1 MIIGDLLSFL
11 SSCLNFTLRH
21 PLLWKL
27 QRSKINEDIMYSTG
41 EYARIAQVSKRL
53 LRYYDEIGLFQ
64 PVKIDNESGHRY
76 YSASQLPELNRI
88 LALKDLG
95 LSLNQI
101 QRFVRDNISPTEI
114 QGMLSLKKAELE
126 QQVLEEVKRI
136 RTIESRLKQIQ
147 DRDNLVRDVIVK
159 EVPKQRLIGIRKVLP
174 TNNSGEAEA
183 LFGSVINAL
192 PGNNNRIYGA
202 MTIVVHGDGITSEH
216 TDIELGWLLHKPNH
230 ASLTTYAGLPL
241 ATRLLPSATMATLIP
256 PTGCCARLLGYN
268 AIGEWV
274 EANHYAFAGPVRL
287 VFLELPKQ
295 AGDSNFVTEIQFPIH
310 KREVEL
316 NLLSTN

>member
-1 MIIGDLLSFL
+1 
-11 SSCLNFTLRH
+11 
-21 PLLWKL
+21 
-27 QRSKINEDIMYSTG
+27 MYSIG

-64 PVKIDNESGHRY
+64 PVKIDPESGHRY

-101 QRFVRDNISPTEI
+101 QRFVRDDISPTEI

-126 QQVLEEVKRI
+126 QQVLGELQCI

-147 DRDNLVRDVIVK
+147 DRDNLVRDVILK
-159 EVPKQRLIGIRKVLP
+159 EAPQQRFFSARKVLP
-174 TNNSGEAEA
+174 KSDSDYFFWSAMEVLTQGGRANNGQ
-183 LFGSVINAL
+183 I
-192 PGNNNRIYGA
+192 
-202 MTIVVHGDGITSEH
+202 TIVFHEDDMEGDRI
-216 TDIELGWLLHKPNH
+216 DIELGKSLNGAKRL
-230 ASLTTYAGLPL
+230 SLTTHNNITLTERSL
-241 ATRLLPSATMATLIP
+241 ASATMATFIP
-256 PTGCCARLLGYN
+256 QTANCPKVLGYSTI
-268 AIGEWV
+268 AEWV
-274 EANHYAFAGPVRL
+274 EANHYDLAGAVRL

-295 AGDSNFVTEIQFPIH
+295 TEDEDYVVEIQFPVR

-316 NLLSTN
+316 NLRSLN

>member
-114 QGMLSLKKAELE
+114 QGMLSL
-126 QQVLEEVKRI
+126 
-136 RTIESRLKQIQ
+136 
-147 DRDNLVRDVIVK
+147 
-159 EVPKQRLIGIRKVLP
+159 
-174 TNNSGEAEA
+174 
-183 LFGSVINAL
+183 
-192 PGNNNRIYGA
+192 
-202 MTIVVHGDGITSEH
+202 
-216 TDIELGWLLHKPNH
+216 
-230 ASLTTYAGLPL
+230 
-241 ATRLLPSATMATLIP
+241 
-256 PTGCCARLLGYN
+256 
-268 AIGEWV
+268 
-274 EANHYAFAGPVRL
+274 
-287 VFLELPKQ
+287 
-295 AGDSNFVTEIQFPIH
+295 
-310 KREVEL
+310 
-316 NLLSTN
+316 

>member
-1 MIIGDLLSFL
+1 
-11 SSCLNFTLRH
+11 
-21 PLLWKL
+21 
-27 QRSKINEDIMYSTG
+27 MYSIG
-41 EYARIAQVSKRL
+41 EYAKIAQVSKRL

-64 PVKIDNESGHRY
+64 PIQIDSESGHRY
-76 YSASQLPELNRI
+76 YSASQLSELNRI

-114 QGMLSLKKAELE
+114 HGMLSLKKAELE

-183 LFGSVINAL
+183 LFGSVMNAL

-216 TDIELGWLLHKPNH
+216 TDIELGRLLHKANH
-230 ASLTTYAGLPL
+230 APLTTDDGLTL
-241 ATRLLPSATMATLIP
+241 DTRLLPSATMATLIP

-268 AIGEWV
+268 AVGEWV

-295 AGDSNFVTEIQFPIH
+295 PGDSDFVTEIQFPIH

-316 NLLSTN
+316 NLLSRN

>member
-1 MIIGDLLSFL
+1 
-11 SSCLNFTLRH
+11 
-21 PLLWKL
+21 
-27 QRSKINEDIMYSTG
+27 MYSIG

-64 PVKIDNESGHRY
+64 PVKIDPESGYRY

-101 QRFVRDNISPTEI
+101 QRFVRDDISPAEI

-126 QQVLEEVKRI
+126 QQVLGELQCI

-159 EVPKQRLIGIRKVLP
+159 EVPQQRFFSARQVLP
-174 TNNSGEAEA
+174 KSDSEYFCWSAM
-183 LFGSVINAL
+183 NAL
-192 PGNNNRIYGA
+192 TQGDRANNGQITIILHEDDMEGDRI
-202 MTIVVHGDGITSEH
+202 
-216 TDIELGWLLHKPNH
+216 DIELGKSLNGAKRL
-230 ASLTTYAGLPL
+230 SLTTHNDITLSERSL
-241 ATRLLPSATMATLIP
+241 ASATMATFVP
-256 PTGCCARLLGYN
+256 QTEHCAKVLGYS
-268 AIGEWV
+268 AIAEWV
-274 EANHYAFAGPVRL
+274 EANHYDLAGAVRL

-295 AGDSNFVTEIQFPIH
+295 TGDEDSVVEIQFPVR

-316 NLLSTN
+316 NLRSLN

>member
-1 MIIGDLLSFL
+1 
-11 SSCLNFTLRH
+11 
-21 PLLWKL
+21 
-27 QRSKINEDIMYSTG
+27 MYSIG

-64 PVKIDNESGHRY
+64 PVKIDPESGHRY

-101 QRFVRDNISPTEI
+101 QRFVRDDISPAEI

-126 QQVLEEVKRI
+126 QQVLGELQRI

-159 EVPKQRLIGIRKVLP
+159 QVPQQRFVSARKVLSQLESP
-174 TNNSGEAEA
+174 DDFFWAVLNTLTQGDRVNTGK
-183 LFGSVINAL
+183 
-192 PGNNNRIYGA
+192 
-202 MTIVVHGDGITSEH
+202 MTIVFHEDGIDSDYIDMEFGKSL
-216 TDIELGWLLHKPNH
+216 DRSSRL
-230 ASLTTYAGLPL
+230 SLTINNGITL
-241 ATRLLPSATMATLIP
+241 TDKFLPSATMATFVP
-256 PTGCCARLLGYN
+256 QTTDCSKLLGYN
-268 AIGEWV
+268 AIAEWV
-274 EANHYAFAGPVRL
+274 EANHYDLAGAVRL

-295 AGDSNFVTEIQFPIH
+295 PGDDDYIMEIQFPVR
-310 KREVEL
+310 KREVAL
-316 NLLSTN
+316 NLRSLN